1 MTIVLSRPDIYCR
14 SPASRSRVCT
24 NGPLQLL
31 SKEKE
36 EVQRYRKRKNFG
48 EEDRLEK
55 RRKMAA
61 KGVGG
66 ADGGKKNGENGE
78 DTIKRGRGRPRK
90 GADGGEG
97 AEAMRRFLE
106 SKGEEAAF
114 EKSQKVQHTP
124 EKNKEEKER
133 EELEVEKGENTL
145 TDGEHKGDKDGVT
158 TEQKTTTGKGS
169 EGETASG
176 SGDEVMNK
184 EAEKGEEKKEGEN
197 EGMRELVAG
206 WMKESLDRV
215 GELECRLNDA
225 LVRIGEGEK
234 EIEQLKVKNRQIQEL
249 VITLEEEVTLL
260 SVGQAKD
267 RARINELETKIE
279 NITKIARIKDVNQNE
294 CEGENCKCGHTNSER
309 GAEERRER
317 GGKVLD
323 RSEDG
328 DRAGNKNVN
337 TDGRTEGEGASA
349 RVEDRKYLHCIPTAL
364 GKGEYEREKEERESR
379 KKNLM
384 IKGIRTVGK
393 GLNEEV
399 KRVVK
404 ELMDVDIYIKKVSA
418 IEGGLVVELESFK
431 NKIDILKRKG
441 RLRGIN
447 LWIED
452 DYTKREKEVQAWLGM
467 IAEEESKR
475 GHDTKVG
482 YQKVRVDG
490 EWYEWNERKGEVE
503 PMNFRREKGE

>member
-1 MTIVLSRPDIYCR
+1 M
-14 SPASRSRVCT
+14 
-24 NGPLQLL
+24 
-31 SKEKE
+31 
-36 EVQRYRKRKNFG
+36 QRYKKRKKFG

-66 ADGGKKNGENGE
+66 ADGGKKNGGNGE
-78 DTIKRGRGRPRK
+78 DIIKRGRGRPRK
-90 GADGGEG
+90 GADGGEE

-106 SKGEEAAF
+106 SKSEETAF

-133 EELEVEKGENTL
+133 EGEREAEKEVNIL
-145 TDGEHKGDKDGVT
+145 TDGGHNGGKDGET
-158 TEQKTTTGKGS
+158 TEQRTTTGKGS
-169 EGETASG
+169 EDGTASG
-176 SGDEVMNK
+176 SEDGVTIK
-184 EAEKGEEKKEGEN
+184 VAEKGREKKEGEN
-197 EGMRELVAG
+197 EGMRELVAR
-206 WMKESLDRV
+206 WMKASLDRM
-215 GELECRLNDA
+215 GEFECRLNDA

-234 EIEQLKVKNRQIQEL
+234 EIEQLKAKNRQSREL
-249 VITLEEEVTLL
+249 AITLEEEVTLL

-267 RARINELETKIE
+267 RARIKELETKIE
-279 NITKIARIKDVNQNE
+279 KINKIARIKDVNQNE
-294 CEGENCKCGHTNSER
+294 CEGENCKCGHTNSEW
-309 GAEERRER
+309 GTEECGER
-317 GGKVLD
+317 GGIELD
-323 RSEDG
+323 RSENSN
-328 DRAGNKNVN
+328 RAENKNVI
-337 TDGRTEGEGASA
+337 TDGRTEGEGAGA
-349 RVEDRKYLHCIPTAL
+349 GIEDREYFHCIPTAL

-399 KRVVK
+399 KRAVK
-404 ELMDVDIYIKKVSA
+404 ELMDVDVYIKKVLA

-441 RLRGIN
+441 RLRGTN

-490 EWYEWNERKGEVE
+490 EWYEWNERKGEIE
-503 PMNFRREKGE
+503 RMNFRREKGE